1 MNKTVRLLTDVA
13 AGFSVTAWISG
24 PLFEEYGLKPAS
36 AKANPAQKEG
46 MSAAYKAF
54 SNVVHIGLAG
64 VALTNAFKFF
74 ADDLRKKGTPA
85 YKRWA
90 TIGDLLVLNVISVGA
105 ATRIMSK
112 RLKTASAGSPE
123 VAQAEQVLALTS
135 KISIGLSLAL
145 LWTSAVQYRERA
157 KSGEK

>member
-13 AGFSVTAWISG
+13 AGFSTTAWISG
-24 PLFEEYGLKPAS
+24 PMFEEYAMKPAS
-36 AKANPAQKEG
+36 ASASEAQKEG
-46 MSAAYKAF
+46 MAAAYKAY
-54 SNVVHIGLAG
+54 SNVVHVGLAG

-74 ADDLRKKGTPA
+74 ADDLRKNGTNG

-90 TIGDLLVLNVISVGA
+90 RIGDLLVLSIISVGA

-112 RLKTASAGSPE
+112 KLKTATPGSAD
-123 VAQAEQVLALTS
+123 AEQATQVLGMTG

-145 LWTSAVQYRERA
+145 LWTSAVQYRERTNS
-157 KSGEK
+157 K